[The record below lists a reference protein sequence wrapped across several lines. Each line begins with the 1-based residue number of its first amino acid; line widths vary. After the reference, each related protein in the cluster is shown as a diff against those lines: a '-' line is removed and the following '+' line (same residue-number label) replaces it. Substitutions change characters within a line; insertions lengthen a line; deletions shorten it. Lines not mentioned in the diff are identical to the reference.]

1 MEESEFPLL
10 GKFSKTHFVK
20 GVSTTTYTALMHFD
34 LLLPFC
40 LPQKHFFGEDR
51 EGKQY
56 IEMD

>member
-1 MEESEFPLL
+1 M
-10 GKFSKTHFVK
+10 
-20 GVSTTTYTALMHFD
+20 YTALTHFN